1 MRHFEICLKKNR
13 RFIWIDIAPVP
24 VSFYYR
30 GVEGP
35 KSPYFMSLTIGGY
48 EFGVDK
54 ELLSH
59 EYDDE
64 LVWDRYRAW
73 KHNLTTGEM
82 SYFPKKG

>member
-1 MRHFEICLKKNR
+1 
-13 RFIWIDIAPVP
+13 
-24 VSFYYR
+24 
-30 GVEGP
+30 
-35 KSPYFMSLTIGGY
+35 MSLTIGGY